1 MKIHSSLLRHA
12 CCALSLTGLVHASQ
26 PAALKLYPP
35 TSPGHSSAAAGTA
48 VATSEKY
55 TLVGAPNDSV
65 SFNNGGA
72 VHVFDAVSG
81 KRLRTLRPAV
91 ADGAAEEKFGSAVA
105 VSGTYALIGAPGDDN
120 FNAVGAGSVYL
131 FDLVTGKQLLKTASG
146 MGVAGEAFGSSL
158 AFEGNYAVVGAP
170 SDDAFGTDAGSIWVV
185 KFDLVAKTVLS
196 NVRMA
201 GADTD
206 TDDALGSSVA
216 IQGSIVLAG
225 APGAN
230 SNQGAAYLFSIP
242 ANTHIRKIEAGDGL
256 ADDAFGTS
264 VAMCHSLMMI
274 GAPGAVTN
282 TELLGAVYVM
292 RVDDSSEIG
301 KMTGDVGQTNTGF
314 GQALAASGDLLL
326 VGAPQQGNGTVHVF
340 HTSTGE
346 LLAQLTAPDAQVGYD
361 FGASVGLLGNA
372 VVVGATGIDLPGSSG
387 DGGGYLYASLATELG
402 SEIVLETKSPA
413 AEAYDTTYNLLT
425 SFTLASD
432 GAPVTYGTL
441 AGTGAVAGTTIA
453 LWRQVAGYQRL
464 KLRTGDLL
472 DTLKVTS
479 MIQSLPTPG
488 TAMIFQVKG
497 SGTGITSLND
507 VGIYITE
514 GASGTF
520 IREGDELTTGG
531 FGGEKINVMGQM
543 VTSDSFSRLAFYTTL
558 KTGSATVTSL
568 NDSAIILQDFVFTST
583 RSTAREGD
591 GAASGL
597 LKLGQITAR
606 PTYARDRLLFPA
618 ALVAATD
625 PVTTADNAA
634 LLTST
639 GNNAAVPGVH
649 ARKGFSAGVTGGL
662 YSAFLGESL
671 LAADDT
677 FIYRATMT
685 GVLTTENEAIWR
697 SDGLAPA
704 LQEGKENAGLPTGV
718 KISKFLRYWLMNN
731 RQVLAHVTLIGTG
744 VTTANDG
751 AIVRLNGFDVLKV
764 LAREGDYAPGCVG
777 AKYSVLQEMD
787 ADPTSGRYAF
797 ISSLTGGA
805 VAANQAFFSGSLMN
819 ATGSSGADAELQMPN
834 VQLRKGT
841 IQALFGTT
849 TTITSIDMTLPV
861 DASGSG
867 FRGLGSCVYG
877 HRVALVL
884 TLANGKKIA
893 LKWEDPSA
901 PSSGGGGGGDV

>member
-1 MKIHSSLLRHA
+1 MKIHSSFLRHA

-35 TSPGHSSAAAGTA
+35 TSPGHSGAAAGTA

-65 SFNNGGA
+65 SFTNGGA

-146 MGVAGEAFGSSL
+146 VGVAGEAFGSAL

-170 SDDAFGTDAGSIWVV
+170 SDDAFGTNAGSIWVV

-206 TDDALGSSVA
+206 ADDALGTSVA

-225 APGAN
+225 APGAT

-242 ANTHIRKIEAGDGL
+242 TSTQISKIEASDGV
-256 ADDAFGTS
+256 ADDAFGSS

-274 GAPGAVTN
+274 GAPGAVTS

-292 RVDDSSEIG
+292 RVDDGSEIA

-314 GQALAASGDLLL
+314 GQALAASGDFLL
-326 VGAPQQGNGTVHVF
+326 VGAPQQGNGTVHVY
-340 HTSTGE
+340 HTSSGE

-425 SFTLASD
+425 TFQLASD

-441 AGTGAVAGTTIA
+441 AGTGAVAGTTTA
-453 LWRQVAGYQRL
+453 LWRQIAGYQRL
-464 KLRTGDLL
+464 QLRTGDLL

-479 MIQSLPTPG
+479 MIQSLPTAS
-488 TAMIFQVKG
+488 TAMICQVKG
-497 SGTGITSLND
+497 SGTGITTLND
-507 VGIYITE
+507 VGIFNTE

-531 FGGEKINVMGQM
+531 FSGQKINVMGQM
-543 VTSDSFSRLAFYTTL
+543 ATGESTSKVAFYTTL

-568 NDSAIILQDFVFTST
+568 NDSAIILQDFVTSTT

-591 GAASGL
+591 GAASGVL
-597 LKLGQITAR
+597 TLGQITAR
-606 PTYARDRLLFPA
+606 PSYVRGRLLFPA
-618 ALVAATD
+618 ALVADSD

-639 GNNAAVPGVH
+639 GNNAAAPGIH
-649 ARKGFSAGVTGGL
+649 ARKGFSAGVAGGL
-662 YSAFLGESL
+662 YSTFLGESL
-671 LAADDT
+671 AGDDS

-685 GVLTTENEAIWR
+685 GVPTAENEAIWR
-697 SDGLAPA
+697 SDGATPA
-704 LQEGKENAGLPTGV
+704 LQEGKDNAGLPTEV
-718 KISKFLRYWLMNN
+718 KISKFLRYWLMND

-751 AIVRLNGFDVLKV
+751 AIVRLNSLDFLKV
-764 LAREGDYAPGCVG
+764 LAREGDYAPGCAG
-777 AKYSVLQEMD
+777 AKYSVFQEMD

-819 ATGSSGADAELQMPN
+819 ATGSSGADAELQMPS

-877 HRVALVL
+877 NRVALVL

-893 LKWEDPSA
+893 WMWEDTGA
-901 PSSGGGGGGDV
+901 PSGGGGGGGGP

>member
-1 MKIHSSLLRHA
+1 M
-12 CCALSLTGLVHASQ
+12 
-26 PAALKLYPP
+26 
-35 TSPGHSSAAAGTA
+35 
-48 VATSEKY
+48 
-55 TLVGAPNDSV
+55 
-65 SFNNGGA
+65 
-72 VHVFDAVSG
+72 
-81 KRLRTLRPAV
+81 
-91 ADGAAEEKFGSAVA
+91 ADGAAEELFGSAIA
-105 VSGTYALIGAPGDDN
+105 ISGTYALIGAPGDDN
-120 FNAVGAGSVYL
+120 FTAVGAGSVYL
-131 FDLVTGKQLLKTASG
+131 FDLATGKQLLKTASG
-146 MGVAGEAFGSSL
+146 VGVAGEAFGSAI
-158 AFEGNYAVVGAP
+158 AFEGNYAAIGAP
-170 SDDAFGTDAGSIWVV
+170 SDDASGTDAGSVWLL

-196 NVRMA
+196 SVRMF

-206 TDDALGSSVA
+206 ADDVLGTSVA
-216 IQGSIVLAG
+216 MQGSIVLAG

-242 ANTHIRKIEAGDGL
+242 TATQISKIEASDGVT
-256 ADDAFGTS
+256 DDGFGSS

-274 GAPGAVTN
+274 GAPGAVTGV
-282 TELLGAVYVM
+282 ELLGAAYVL
-292 RVDDSSEIG
+292 RVNDSSQIA
-301 KMTGDVGQTNTGF
+301 KLTGEAGQTNTGF
-314 GQALAASGDLLL
+314 GQALAASGDFLL

-340 HTSTGE
+340 HTTTGE

-413 AEAYDTTYNLLT
+413 AEVYDATYNLLT
-425 SFTLASD
+425 SFTLAGD
-432 GAPVTYGTL
+432 GSPVTYGTL
-441 AGTGAVAGTTIA
+441 AGAGAVAGTTTA

-464 KLRTGDLL
+464 QLRTGDLL

-479 MIQSLPTPG
+479 MIQTLPTPG
-488 TAMIFQVKG
+488 TAMICQVKG
-497 SGTGITSLND
+497 SGTGISSVND
-507 VGIYITE
+507 VGIFNTE

-531 FGGEKINVMGQM
+531 FSGQKINVMGQM
-543 VTSDSFSRLAFYTTL
+543 VTRYSFSKVAFYTTL

-568 NDSAIILQDFVFTST
+568 NDSAIILQDYVSTST

-591 GAASGL
+591 GASSGL
-597 LKLGQITAR
+597 LTLGQITAR

-618 ALVAATD
+618 ALVAASD

-639 GNNAAVPGVH
+639 GNNAAVPGIH

-671 LAADDT
+671 LPADDT

-685 GVLTTENEAIWR
+685 GVPTAENEAIWR
-697 SDGLAPA
+697 SDGVTPA
-704 LQEGKENAGLPTGV
+704 LQEGKENVGLPTGV

-751 AIVRLNGFDVLKV
+751 AIVRLNGFDFLKV
-764 LAREGDYAPGCVG
+764 LAREGDYAPGCAG
-777 AKYSVLQEMD
+777 AKYSVFQEMD
-787 ADPTSGRYAF
+787 ADPSSGMYAF

-805 VAANQAFFSGSLMN
+805 AAANQAFFSGSLMN
-819 ATGSSGADAELQMPN
+819 ATGSSGADAELQMPMS
-834 VQLRKGT
+834 QLRKGT
-841 IQALFGTT
+841 IQALLGTT

-867 FRGLGSCVYG
+867 LRGLGSCVYG
-877 HRVALVL
+877 NHVALVL
-884 TLANGKKIA
+884 TLANGKKVA
-893 LKWEDPSA
+893 LNWEDPVAAA
-901 PSSGGGGGGDV
+901 PGGGGGE